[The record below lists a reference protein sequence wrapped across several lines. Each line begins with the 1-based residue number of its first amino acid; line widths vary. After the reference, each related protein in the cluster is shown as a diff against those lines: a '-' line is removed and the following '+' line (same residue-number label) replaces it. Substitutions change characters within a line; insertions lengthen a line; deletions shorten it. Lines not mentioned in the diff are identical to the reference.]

1 MVMVVD
7 VALVASGR
15 KVVVNVVEAEVG
27 IAASSGVVASA
38 GNPENN
44 EFGLKN
50 RKVEKLTR
58 QSFLV

>member
-1 MVMVVD
+1 M
-7 VALVASGR
+7 
-15 KVVVNVVEAEVG
+15 VNVVEAEVG